1 MGLLLVYFSILLLP
15 ASSVFIAAGGVFQLR
30 GGVSA
35 VIQHVIGQV
44 CEQFLQL

>member
-1 MGLLLVYFSILLLP
+1 MSLLLVFVSILLLP
-15 ASSVFIAAGGVFQLR
+15 AASVFIAAGGVFQLW

-35 VIQHVIGQV
+35 VFQHIIGQV